1 MNYLLD
7 ENMPPYLV
15 RAIAALHAREY
26 PDDRI
31 ASAEDIQAESV
42 DDESWI
48 ESLVQSGEPW
58 TVLTRDLMRREY
70 HLEPILKTPFR
81 AGVTR
86 Y

>member
-1 MNYLLD
+1 M
-7 ENMPPYLV
+7 
-15 RAIAALHAREY
+15 HAREY

-31 ASAEDIQAESV
+31 ASAEDIQAEGV

-70 HLEPILKTPFR
+70 HLG
-81 AGVTR
+81 GVVKMAVGW
-86 Y
+86 